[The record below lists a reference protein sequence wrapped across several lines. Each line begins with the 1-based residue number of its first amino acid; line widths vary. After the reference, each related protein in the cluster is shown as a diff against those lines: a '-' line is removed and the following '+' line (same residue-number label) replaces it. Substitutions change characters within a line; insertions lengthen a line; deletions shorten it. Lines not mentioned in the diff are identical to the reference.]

1 MTAPLRVLALAGG
14 VGGAKLASGLA
25 QILGERLTVLVNTG
39 DDFEHL
45 GLHISPD
52 LDTVMY
58 TLAGI
63 ANPETGWGIAGET
76 WSFMEQVKLLGGQAW
91 FRLGDRDLATHVTRT
106 ELLNRG
112 KTLTAVT
119 AHLCRAL
126 GVRSVVLPM
135 SDHSVRTVVHSGTQ
149 KFSFQEYFVRLKCDV
164 PVSALSFE
172 GAPVAKINAALADFR
187 TSPEAFAIVIC
198 PSNPY
203 LSIDPILALPGL
215 REWIKGT
222 GAPVVAVS
230 PIVGGKAIKGPA
242 EKIMREL
249 GVDPSAANIGRHY
262 GDLINGLVIDAI
274 DSDSIQAVSASGA
287 QVLSTQ
293 TVMRTAQDRVDLA
306 RDCLAFIDD
315 LLRRKA

>member
-1 MTAPLRVLALAGG
+1 MTAQLRVLALAGG
-14 VGGAKLASGLA
+14 VGGAKLAAGLA
-25 QILGERLTVLVNTG
+25 QILGERLTILVNTG

-63 ANPETGWGIAGET
+63 ANSVTGWGIAGESWT
-76 WSFMEQVKLLGGQAW
+76 FMDQVARLGGQTW
-91 FRLGDRDLATHVTRT
+91 FNLGDRDLATHAIRT
-106 ELLNRG
+106 ECLNRG
-112 KTLTAVT
+112 ETLTAVT

-135 SDHSVRTVVHSGTQ
+135 SDHSVRTVVHSGDQ
-149 KFSFQEYFVRLKCDV
+149 ALSFQDYFVRLKCDV
-164 PVSALSFE
+164 PVRALSFD
-172 GAPVAKINAALADFR
+172 GAASAKFNEALRDLGN
-187 TSPEAFAIVIC
+187 SPDPLAIVIC

-215 REWIKGT
+215 REWIKSV

-249 GVDPSAANIGRHY
+249 GLNPSAGAIGRHY
-262 GDLINGLVIDAI
+262 GDLLTGLVIDAVDE
-274 DSDSIQAVSASGA
+274 DSAEEVSASGVA
-287 QVLSTQ
+287 VLSTQ
-293 TVMRTAQDRVDLA
+293 TIMRVAQDRVNLA

-315 LLRRKA
+315 LLQR

>member
-164 PVSALSFE
+164 PVPRGDGVKFC
-172 GAPVAKINAALADFR
+172 D
-187 TSPEAFAIVIC
+187 
-198 PSNPY
+198 
-203 LSIDPILALPGL
+203 
-215 REWIKGT
+215 
-222 GAPVVAVS
+222 
-230 PIVGGKAIKGPA
+230 VG
-242 EKIMREL
+242 EL
-249 GVDPSAANIGRHY
+249 GLLAANG
-262 GDLINGLVIDAI
+262 
-274 DSDSIQAVSASGA
+274 SS
-287 QVLSTQ
+287 
-293 TVMRTAQDRVDLA
+293 
-306 RDCLAFIDD
+306 
-315 LLRRKA
+315 

>member
-1 MTAPLRVLALAGG
+1 MTARLRVLALAGG
-14 VGGAKLASGLA
+14 VGGAKLAAGLA
-25 QILGERLTVLVNTG
+25 QILGERLTILVNTG
-39 DDFEHL
+39 DDFEHF

-63 ANPETGWGIAGET
+63 ANSVTGWGITDESWT
-76 WSFMEQVKLLGGQAW
+76 FMDQVTRLGGQTW
-91 FRLGDRDLATHVTRT
+91 FNLGDRDLATHAVRT
-106 ELLNRG
+106 EWLNRG
-112 KTLTAVT
+112 ETLTAVT
-119 AHLCRAL
+119 THLCRAL

-135 SDHSVRTVVHSGTQ
+135 SDHSVRTVVHSGDQ
-149 KFSFQEYFVRLKCDV
+149 ALSFQDYFVRLKCDV
-164 PVSALSFE
+164 PVRALSFD
-172 GAPVAKINAALADFR
+172 GAASAKFNEALRDLGN
-187 TSPEAFAIVIC
+187 SLDPLAIVIC

-215 REWIKGT
+215 REWIRSS

-249 GVDPSAANIGRHY
+249 GLNPSAAAIGRHY
-262 GDLINGLVIDAI
+262 GDLLTGLVIDAVDE
-274 DSDSIQAVSASGA
+274 DSAEEVSASGVA
-287 QVLSTQ
+287 VLSTQ
-293 TVMRTAQDRVDLA
+293 TIMRGGQDRVNLA

-315 LLRRKA
+315 LLKR